1 MAARKE
7 YSQEHKG
14 KTTCLLKG
22 FVLSYVEKKK
32 KTQILHEEEGERS
45 RSFIRGFWSFVLSL
59 FRM

>member
-32 KTQILHEEEGERS
+32 KNTDTSQG
-45 RSFIRGFWSFVLSL
+45 RG
-59 FRM
+59 RKK

>member
-32 KTQILHEEEGERS
+32 NTDTS
-45 RSFIRGFWSFVLSL
+45 RGRG
-59 FRM
+59 RKK

>member
-32 KTQILHEEEGERS
+32 KKNTDTSQG
-45 RSFIRGFWSFVLSL
+45 RG
-59 FRM
+59 RKK

>member
-32 KTQILHEEEGERS
+32 KKHRYFTRKREKE
-45 RSFIRGFWSFVLSL
+45 VDLS
-59 FRM
+59 

>member
-32 KTQILHEEEGERS
+32 KKTQILHKEEGERS
-45 RSFIRGFWSFVLSL
+45 RSFIRGF
-59 FRM
+59 

>member
-32 KTQILHEEEGERS
+32 KKNTDTS
-45 RSFIRGFWSFVLSL
+45 RGRG
-59 FRM
+59 RKK